1 MKSKIIMLV
10 TISIICIL
18 LTCVMF
24 VQVKTINV
32 VKESGVGDMRES
44 ELRAE
49 LSIWKGK
56 CEEVEASLQENK
68 ELLEQYNNE
77 ITNDNNSL
85 DLLKTELAKL
95 QTSVGYT
102 AVEGSGIV
110 ITVEDN
116 ENRVTAD
123 DLLALVY
130 ELKYVG
136 AEAISINDERIV
148 TISDI
153 VDIDEKFI
161 FVNGQRL
168 ISPFTVKAIGD
179 VAYLESAINIKGGYK
194 DELEADGKKVSYKIQ
209 DNVRIEKYDG
219 VMEINYGN

>member
-1 MKSKIIMLV
+1 MKSKTIMLI

-18 LTCVMF
+18 LTSVMF
-24 VQVKTINV
+24 VQFKTIEV
-32 VKESGVGDMRES
+32 VQKSGIGDMRET
-44 ELRAE
+44 ELRTE
-49 LSIWKGK
+49 LSVWKSK
-56 CEEVEASLQENK
+56 CEEVEASLAENK

-77 ITNDNNSL
+77 ITNDKSSVE
-85 DLLKTELAKL
+85 LLKTELAKL
-95 QTSVGYT
+95 RTSVGYT

-148 TISDI
+148 TVSDI

-168 ISPFTVKAIGD
+168 ISPFTIKAIGD
-179 VAYLESAINIKGGYK
+179 VSYLESAISIKGGYK

-209 DNVRIEKYDG
+209 DKVRIEKYNG
-219 VMEINYGN
+219 VMEINYGD